1 MIAHWL
7 LTLALASP
15 RDYHGP
21 TEVASAPEATDVRA
35 PQTPPPPRPAHVD
48 APERSRS
55 ERVPAFGPV
64 RVRWALDASITAGA
78 GVPALVLARWVA
90 PQLAAPALPSDPP
103 ELGRVDAIA
112 SGRYAPRAAT
122 ASDVLLG
129 VSMAAAPLVA
139 LLDGHW
145 SARSTPTRRS
155 AAFAKTWGTAVLIE
169 AEALA
174 LTTLFVNVMKFAVA
188 RPRPYTTLAAAD
200 VAARDRAEL
209 AEDLRSADRSLSFPS
224 GHGAT
229 AFAAVTSL
237 ATILTLDAPKTR
249 RAKVAV
255 ALVWTLG
262 LLAAGTTAALRV
274 VAGKHYPSDVIA
286 GSAIG
291 AGVGVGTALM
301 HGRRPR
307 RRW

>member
-1 MIAHWL
+1 MLIC
-7 LTLALASP
+7 LAV
-15 RDYHGP
+15 DYR
-21 TEVASAPEATDVRA
+21 T
-35 PQTPPPPRPAHVD
+35 
-48 APERSRS
+48 
-55 ERVPAFGPV
+55 
-64 RVRWALDASITAGA
+64 
-78 GVPALVLARWVA
+78 
-90 PQLAAPALPSDPP
+90 
-103 ELGRVDAIA
+103 
-112 SGRYAPRAAT
+112 
-122 ASDVLLG
+122 
-129 VSMAAAPLVA
+129 
-139 LLDGHW
+139 
-145 SARSTPTRRS
+145 
-155 AAFAKTWGTAVLIE
+155 
-169 AEALA
+169 
-174 LTTLFVNVMKFAVA
+174 
-188 RPRPYTTLAAAD
+188 AD